1 MIYTVLEDNFFYIV
15 TIIKTATDKKKL
27 EGGLNK
33 KGMYHPGFER
43 NITYTCN
50 RTLILKIKS

>member
-1 MIYTVLEDNFFYIV
+1 MLEDNIIYTV

-43 NITYTCN
+43 NITYACN
-50 RTLILKIKS
+50 SIPILTVKC